1 MLNKNIKTLIAFSLI
16 LLSFQSKAF
25 FGIISI
31 AERIANQCDVPS
43 DAYLNIVNKADKQL
57 FNDNMTTS
65 QVIEVAHK
73 VEDNF
78 KKWGQNCQ
86 ERENATYA
94 LLGKNKLNKSYVKTP
109 ISAEDAVKLVVG
121 LRNKKNLIVHLFD
134 KSLIKTPIN
143 FQGTLKL
150 TDNVRYGNRASFLDY
165 LIKNK
170 FALQSK
176 ISLDQ
181 AVDLLNVFKTKEYRS
196 MVLIKLLDQQLI
208 NLPKVLSFQEAT
220 DLIGPSQGKDRF
232 HAIRAL
238 AEKSLIPGNLNA
250 NESNALLASIDNAS
264 RLGTIRVLAENHLI
278 SNNLTTDEVLSI
290 VHSLSDNKYTG
301 EWPSKFYRHF
311 AIRTL
316 TNAKNPVIKTPINA
330 EDLTKLLKGVKF
342 QDKLTKHLIENQL
355 IESSISIDNAVSL
368 LNTVTHTRHKVIVE
382 LVKGNRLPKMSTAK
396 QVTDLLHTQ
405 GEQKWYQSEY
415 LGAIRALVAKDL
427 IPNNLTTDEVLS
439 IVHSLSDNKYTGEW
453 PSKFY
458 RHFAIRTLTNAKNPV
473 IKTPINAEDLTKLLK
488 GVKFQDKLTKH
499 LIENQ
504 LIEQP
509 LNADKA
515 TVLLD
520 TLGRA
525 EDRVEVIRTLVA
537 KGLMPNN
544 LNIDQALD
552 IVGGM
557 KDYHEYTNVSWLA
570 NYPHEK
576 AVRALLNAKK
586 PLIKTPINT
595 EDLAKLIKGVT
606 RKKELIAYL
615 SKNQFIEQPLN
626 ADKVTVLLDT
636 LGSFSREKVVT
647 DLAQKGYLVKALT
660 LKQVTDLLNVKDKQQ
675 WRAEDRVEV
684 IRTLVAK
691 GLMPNNLNID
701 QALDIV
707 GGMKDYH
714 EYTNVSWLA
723 NYPHEKAVRALLN
736 AKKPLIKTPI
746 NTEDLAKLIKG
757 VTRKKE
763 LIAYLT
769 QHQFIE

>member
-16 LLSFQSKAF
+16 LFSFQSKAF
-25 FGIISI
+25 FGFISI

-278 SNNLTTDEVLSI
+278 SNNLTTDEV
-290 VHSLSDNKYTG
+290 V
-301 EWPSKFYRHF
+301 
-311 AIRTL
+311 
-316 TNAKNPVIKTPINA
+316 
-330 EDLTKLLKGVKF
+330 
-342 QDKLTKHLIENQL
+342 
-355 IESSISIDNAVSL
+355 SIDS
-368 LNTVTHTRHKVIVE
+368 
-382 LVKGNRLPKMSTAK
+382 GC
-396 QVTDLLHTQ
+396 
-405 GEQKWYQSEY
+405 
-415 LGAIRALVAKDL
+415 
-427 IPNNLTTDEVLS
+427 
-439 IVHSLSDNKYTGEW
+439 
-453 PSKFY
+453 F
-458 RHFAIRTLTNAKNPV
+458 
-473 IKTPINAEDLTKLLK
+473 
-488 GVKFQDKLTKH
+488 
-499 LIENQ
+499 
-504 LIEQP
+504 
-509 LNADKA
+509 
-515 TVLLD
+515 
-520 TLGRA
+520 
-525 EDRVEVIRTLVA
+525 
-537 KGLMPNN
+537 
-544 LNIDQALD
+544 
-552 IVGGM
+552 
-557 KDYHEYTNVSWLA
+557 
-570 NYPHEK
+570 
-576 AVRALLNAKK
+576 
-586 PLIKTPINT
+586 
-595 EDLAKLIKGVT
+595 
-606 RKKELIAYL
+606 
-615 SKNQFIEQPLN
+615 
-626 ADKVTVLLDT
+626 
-636 LGSFSREKVVT
+636 FS
-647 DLAQKGYLVKALT
+647 
-660 LKQVTDLLNVKDKQQ
+660 
-675 WRAEDRVEV
+675 
-684 IRTLVAK
+684 
-691 GLMPNNLNID
+691 
-701 QALDIV
+701 
-707 GGMKDYH
+707 
-714 EYTNVSWLA
+714 
-723 NYPHEKAVRALLN
+723 
-736 AKKPLIKTPI
+736 
-746 NTEDLAKLIKG
+746 
-757 VTRKKE
+757 
-763 LIAYLT
+763 
-769 QHQFIE
+769 